1 MTKTTTNN
9 TFEKALEIDRPP
21 SVAKLFLPNAE
32 ALADK
37 HDKAFILWFDDILID
52 DVALVGGKNAS
63 LGEMYQKLT
72 SKGDAAPHGFAITS
86 SAYKHLIK
94 TAGRALCRMKRGRGL
109 DDIYSYPYFD
119 IPSTVNAIYD
129 ECYLLGG
136 SLFHLQEDIKEKVL
150 SLPSDVP
157 SLSPILLM
165 CVNGCLHMLIMEYL
179 RNRDP
184 PVISIL
190 ISIFFNSFF
199 KVNCQW
205 IKS

>member
-1 MTKTTTNN
+1 MN
-9 TFEKALEIDRPP
+9 
-21 SVAKLFLPNAE
+21 
-32 ALADK
+32 K
-37 HDKAFILWFDDILID
+37 HDKAFILWFDDILIE
-52 DVALVGGKNAS
+52 DVALIGGKNAS
-63 LGEMYQKLT
+63 LGEMCQNLT
-72 SKGDAAPHGFAITS
+72 SRRIMNPDIFREYDIRGIAGKDMTENNITS
-86 SAYKHLIK
+86 YAYRHLIK
-94 TAGRALCRMKRGRGL
+94 TAGIENDVIEALAGL
-109 DDIYSYPYFD
+109 DDIYSDPYLD

-129 ECYLLGG
+129 GCYLLGG

-165 CVNGCLHMLIMEYL
+165 CVNGCLHVLIMEYL

-199 KVNCQW
+199 KVNYQW